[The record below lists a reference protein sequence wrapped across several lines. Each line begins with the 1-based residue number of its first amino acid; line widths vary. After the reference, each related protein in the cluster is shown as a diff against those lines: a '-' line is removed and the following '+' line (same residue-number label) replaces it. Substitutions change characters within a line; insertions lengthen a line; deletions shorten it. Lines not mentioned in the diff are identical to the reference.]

1 MSHIITKS
9 IPAPGFTPGNTPSHG
24 NVLVWDSTAQDYVWQ
39 SLNNVTIEGS
49 AVINETPSGT
59 LDGVNNTF
67 TLANDPVD
75 GSLMLFY
82 NGVLQKPGAGND
94 YTISGNTITFTD
106 PPPGGC
112 ATDTLSAWYLRE
124 GISRGIFTPLIKT
137 EYYAANTWDEIYCDT
152 TAIGPF
158 TIDSPDNPVLG
169 DTFRIVNMVDSFED
183 NNLTIGRNG
192 ERIMGLEEDLVVD
205 INRSFDLKYS
215 DSNNGWVI
223 Y

>member
-75 GSLMLFY
+75 GLPEHRYQRVQGRPDSIHRRYF
-82 NGVLQKPGAGND
+82 Q
-94 YTISGNTITFTD
+94 
-106 PPPGGC
+106 
-112 ATDTLSAWYLRE
+112 
-124 GISRGIFTPLIKT
+124 GI
-137 EYYAANTWDEIYCDT
+137 
-152 TAIGPF
+152 
-158 TIDSPDNPVLG
+158 
-169 DTFRIVNMVDSFED
+169 
-183 NNLTIGRNG
+183 
-192 ERIMGLEEDLVVD
+192 
-205 INRSFDLKYS
+205 
-215 DSNNGWVI
+215 
-223 Y
+223 